1 MLQRACCLL
10 QGRSAPLPACAAPC
24 SCHHEACS
32 ARSAWPHPGKARA
45 GATSRSGVCLGVTL
59 PSEPAHGRLARVQGV
74 HCSFFHHPPPSL
86 PRTPRR
92 WDLFP
97 ECAASARRAL
107 GGRRDQ
113 AANLQH
119 YQRRWPRPSIGSRGS
134 PALIG
139 ISGPSI
145 HSWQMGLTPRARSVS
160 DARRRSAKRPGVGR
174 PIP

>member
-1 MLQRACCLL
+1 MLACRAL
-10 QGRSAPLPACAAPC
+10 GPPSCAAPC

-97 ECAASARRAL
+97 GCAASARRAL